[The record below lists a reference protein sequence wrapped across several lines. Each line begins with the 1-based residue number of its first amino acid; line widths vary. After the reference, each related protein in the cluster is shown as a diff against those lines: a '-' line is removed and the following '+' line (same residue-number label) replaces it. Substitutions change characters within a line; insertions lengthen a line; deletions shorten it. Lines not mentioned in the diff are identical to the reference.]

1 MYDGRS
7 LDPALGGCNTSLSAR
22 LISLSLTA
30 LGGNTSSF
38 QTGIPQFRAH
48 SLSSTARHLIT
59 TLFVP
64 SSVSASPLKKKTK
77 QSLAPHNGRFLPFRC
92 FYSKIRTAALFTRT
106 PFLAFELETDNISI
120 CTDTDIVHVEESS
133 PSHLP
138 KLFFSAH
145 STKKVKHKV
154 ANVLWLPHRVVS
166 GMIMTLPLTLGIV
179 NVY

>member
-64 SSVSASPLKKKTK
+64 SSVSASPLKK

-92 FYSKIRTAALFTRT
+92 FYSKIRTAALFT
-106 PFLAFELETDNISI
+106 AFELETDNISI
-120 CTDTDIVHVEESS
+120 CTDTDIVHVEESRL
-133 PSHLP
+133 SHLP

-166 GMIMTLPLTLGIV
+166 GMVITLPLTLGIV